1 MLSVVTIGSVLAVM
15 VTVFVWAPCCF
26 PGLYSTTISPVA
38 PGLIGSLGNWG
49 TVHPQ
54 LPTALEIINGL
65 FPVLVNTNSLT
76 PSAPCSIVP

>member
-1 MLSVVTIGSVLAVM
+1 M
-15 VTVFVWAPCCF
+15 VTDLLIAPILLVSYF
-26 PGLYSTTISPVA
+26 TFIA
-38 PGLIGSLGNWG
+38 AFWPGLIGSLGQVG